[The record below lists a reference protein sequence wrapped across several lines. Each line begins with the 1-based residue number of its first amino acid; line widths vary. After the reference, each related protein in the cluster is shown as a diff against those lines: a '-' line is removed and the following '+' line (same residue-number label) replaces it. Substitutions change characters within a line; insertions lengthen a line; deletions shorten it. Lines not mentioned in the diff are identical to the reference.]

1 MRRDSYESQVGIA
14 VRLDPVGMLDVQGVV
29 DLLLESNVKSAFRQ
43 TCQSFGKVSKCA
55 RCGAT
60 FTLERTRGTFRTLA
74 ISVSA
79 LFHFNFDSF

>member
-1 MRRDSYESQVGIA
+1 MLCPTPGVL
-14 VRLDPVGMLDVQGVV
+14 LDCF
-29 DLLLESNVKSAFRQ
+29 SNVFYALAHVSIDPTAEHSKPAFNFKLGHYR
-43 TCQSFGKVSKCA
+43 KVSKCA